1 MACPDPKD
9 SLEVC
14 FLDGRRQVGVR
25 FTKNSAQSR
34 GQEGAVGSSPP
45 AEKDGS
51 RPGFRGCSAAGAH
64 RARIVRGMYHNLFV
78 GGKKAVAT
86 GKNIRRGPNTRAWRG
101 HNKSGEEVRSLG
113 TDEGHAGMPLEYVC
127 LSA

>member
-45 AEKDGS
+45 AEKTVVGRGSAGAALLGPTEQGLCAVCITICLWNGRKLS
-51 RPGFRGCSAAGAH
+51 RPE
-64 RARIVRGMYHNLFV
+64 RI
-78 GGKKAVAT
+78 
-86 GKNIRRGPNTRAWRG
+86 
-101 HNKSGEEVRSLG
+101 
-113 TDEGHAGMPLEYVC
+113 
-127 LSA
+127 